1 METPTDWT
9 SAIAIL
15 AGGLVLGLL
24 FIYFFSR
31 RKSSAT
37 IGGEV
42 DLVRKDLEA
51 KRDALI
57 LQLRELDTDVKMTP
71 DQLAETRGRLERET
85 ADVLRA
91 LDQHRGVAAASA
103 SSASSNDVAAAPAG
117 PAMNPAL
124 KGFLWGFGS
133 FAALALMGY
142 LVMQT
147 AKPREDGGSV
157 TGGIGNET
165 AQQQGQQPQMDPM
178 VQQIEAAVA
187 QNPDNLELRANL
199 AQAYLERDHLMGVF
213 EQTKFILEKDPNN
226 SRALAYQGLVRL
238 AMGEAQAAT
247 QMLQKA
253 TETDAKNMDAWVGL
267 AWVYMQDD
275 KIADAEKAIASA
287 AKNVPENKARLDD
300 ILKQMKQ
307 QVAMAKQQP
316 QQQMAGG
323 QQLPPDHPPIDGGPA
338 APATAQTN
346 DRVAAMAQ
354 AMNNTSPKP
363 APDGKSVRVTLNLD
377 PAAKAT
383 SGILYIIARNPAGG
397 PPVAVKRLQAAALP
411 VTFDFGSA
419 DSMMGQPLPD
429 KFRLEARLDTD
440 GDAASKGPNDP
451 SAVQENVVPG
461 TAITLSLK

>member
-31 RKSSAT
+31 RKSAAT

-42 DLVRKDLEA
+42 DLLRKDLEA

-57 LQLRELDTDVKMTP
+57 QQLRELDTEVKMTP

-103 SSASSNDVAAAPAG
+103 SASAPAQPEAAPAG

-133 FAALALMGY
+133 MAALALMGY

-147 AKPREDGGSV
+147 AKPRDEGGSV

-165 AQQQGQQPQMDPM
+165 AQQGQQPQMDPM
-178 VQQIEAAVA
+178 VQQMEAAVA

-267 AWVYMQDD
+267 AWVYMQED
-275 KIADAEKAIASA
+275 KVADAEKAIASA
-287 AKNVPENKARLDD
+287 AKNAPENKSRLDD
-300 ILKQMKQ
+300 ILSQMKQ

-323 QQLPPDHPPIDGGPA
+323 QQLPPDHPPIDGGA
-338 APATAQTN
+338 AAAQAQTN
-346 DRVAAMAQ
+346 ERVAAMAQ

-377 PAAKAT
+377 PAAKVT
-383 SGILYIIARNPAGG
+383 SGVLYIIARNPAGG